1 MPQGVSAR
9 EAITVRDLKKRF
21 GSFTAV
27 DGISFNVG
35 RGEVFGFLGPNGAG
49 KSTTIR
55 MLCGLLAP
63 TSGSATV
70 LGHDAARHARRL
82 RAEVGYMSQRFSL
95 YDDLSVEENIR
106 LFAGLYGLSGPRY
119 RERKEWALSMSG
131 LGSQAAHL
139 TGTLS
144 AGHKQRLALACSL
157 IHEPK
162 LLFLDEPTSGVDQ
175 VTRRNF
181 WKIIG
186 DLSGGGMTVLVTT
199 HYMDEANHCD
209 RLAMIYRGRLI
220 ALDSPGNLLSESF
233 SGEILRIEASPL
245 VQALSILEGT
255 SLCRECSLFGSAI
268 HAYVDSAREA
278 APVLRRIL
286 EEGGV
291 RVLSSEPA
299 SPSLEDIFISLIEEE
314 NRKEEAAG

>member
-1 MPQGVSAR
+1 MPEGNNNG
-9 EAITVRDLKKRF
+9 EAITVRDLTKRF

-27 DGISFNVG
+27 DRISFSVV

-55 MLCGLLAP
+55 MLCGLSAP
-63 TSGSATV
+63 TSGKATV

-82 RAEVGYMSQRFSL
+82 RTEIGYMSQRFSL
-95 YDDLSVEENIR
+95 YDDLTVGENIR
-106 LFAGLYGLSGPRY
+106 LFAGLYGLSNSRY
-119 RERKEWALSMSG
+119 RERKSWALSMSD
-131 LGSQAAHL
+131 LQEHAAAR

-144 AGHKQRLALACSL
+144 TGHKQRLALACSL

-162 LLFLDEPTSGVDQ
+162 LLFLDEPTSGVDP

-181 WKIIG
+181 WGIIE
-186 DLSGGGMTVLVTT
+186 DLSGKGVTVLVTT

-209 RLAMIYRGRLI
+209 RLAMIYRGRLV
-220 ALDSPGNLLSESF
+220 ALDTPSGLLAKGF

-245 VQALSILEGT
+245 VKALTLLENASVCG
-255 SLCRECSLFGSAI
+255 ECSLFGSAI

-278 APVLRRIL
+278 APLLRQTLTASGIQ
-286 EEGGV
+286 
-291 RVLSSEPA
+291 VLSITPA
-299 SPSLEDIFISLIEEE
+299 DPSLEDIFISLIEKE
-314 NRKEEAAG
+314 NRLETAAG